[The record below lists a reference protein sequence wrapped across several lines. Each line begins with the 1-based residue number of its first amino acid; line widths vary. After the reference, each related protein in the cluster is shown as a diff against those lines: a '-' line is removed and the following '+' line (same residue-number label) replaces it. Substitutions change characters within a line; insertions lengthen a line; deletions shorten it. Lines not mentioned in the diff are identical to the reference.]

1 MLGDCVKN
9 GSVALR
15 LFIKK
20 LSFKFNELRTKKTLN
35 ATEQRFVFRQGIH
48 IVEHIYKQKLFCQC
62 FGEAMFHPTIV
73 LSISKRKFTVSF
85 MVINPCR
92 VIKWSR
98 AESKGVIGRREKIKK
113 SSSRKNAAIN
123 S

>member
-35 ATEQRFVFRQGIH
+35 ATEPPK
-48 IVEHIYKQKLFCQC
+48 IY
-62 FGEAMFHPTIV
+62 A
-73 LSISKRKFTVSF
+73 
-85 MVINPCR
+85 
-92 VIKWSR
+92 
-98 AESKGVIGRREKIKK
+98 
-113 SSSRKNAAIN
+113 
-123 S
+123 